1 MPLENLPEI
10 LFLSSY
16 LKLFPIRAH
25 FILCLCLLML
35 FVGCAVSAAY
45 DEVEPIPEEKLEE
58 LGNQETAATDAYERE
73 GKSRRS
79 LTSTMIDP
87 KQG

>member
-1 MPLENLPEI
+1 MPLENLPKI
-10 LFLSSY
+10 SFLSPY

-45 DEVEPIPEEKLEE
+45 DEVESIPEEKPEE
-58 LGNQETAATDAYERE
+58 SGDQETAAAAYESE
-73 GKSRRS
+73 GKSHRS
-79 LTSTMIDP
+79 LTLTMIDP
-87 KQG
+87 K